1 MWVDVA
7 LELISSTKTLATF
20 PFVFIVK
27 MYNNLSERFM
37 AEMV

>member
-7 LELISSTKTLATF
+7 FELTSSNKTLAAF

-27 MYNNLSERFM
+27 MYNNLSEWFM